1 MTDIPY
7 SRMGGRQ
14 RGGGRYSRPKTTG
27 NSALPRSSDQR
38 PYRSARVRQSGRG
51 YVESRLHESRP
62 VTPPAH
68 ATAMGGYQ
76 PTMRVDFAASFQPS
90 ERTLS
95 EEMASLGQRQPSRR
109 SKQTKSGTTDGKK
122 PSLMRRYLSH
132 KRLVAVT
139 GVFAVIMLFFGIYVA
154 PVLIAA
160 ARAYQDVFVDN
171 SDREAAPAIAIVND
185 ELTPV
190 AASQAGSVPTPTPPP
205 EWTGTEPLTLLLL
218 GVDKRPDDEGGSRSD
233 TMILVRVDPATQSAS
248 ILSIPRDTKVIVPGF
263 GVQKVNAAYAFG
275 ESHSDEV
282 QGGGPGLTMRT
293 IEANFGI
300 HVDYYAEV
308 DFAGFQKII
317 DTVGG
322 ITIDNPYAIKDDEY
336 PADGNN
342 YMRIYFPP
350 GWQHLDGE
358 EALIYARTRHDDG
371 DAMRSVRQQQVL
383 LALREQAMN
392 LDLISNAADLLG
404 EIGDSVRTDLDPSQA
419 LELARLGTR
428 IDQANIHQ
436 ISLMPA
442 LEEDYS
448 YDVDGNSIYYLVPN
462 WNQVAAILSDFA
474 GETIAPPGSAL
485 ANPTLDAPV
494 VVRNASGVN
503 GMASQVV
510 AALQAQG
517 FTNVSVDETATGE
530 TADVTQIVDRSGN
543 LATSMYLAGIIGVP
557 IDSVL
562 EEGVDDEAIG
572 LQYDDWRQSGTISI
586 TIGTDAPDPSTYS
599 ASTDL
604 EDAFDSYGLDAAQAQ
619 EQQAAA
625 AIVAPTATP
634 PIDYSLPATG
644 NPSSGN
650 AATAGDLSGGPE
662 AALASVP
669 TPAVSA
675 GITPTPNSGN

>member
-14 RGGGRYSRPKTTG
+14 RGGGRYSRPKATG
-27 NSALPRSSDQR
+27 NPTPPRSIDQR
-38 PYRSARVRQSGRG
+38 PYRAARVRQSGRG
-51 YVESRLHESRP
+51 YIESRLSESRLR
-62 VTPPAH
+62 TQPAH
-68 ATAMGGYQ
+68 VAAMGGYQ
-76 PTMRVDFAASFQPS
+76 PTMRVDFSAAFQPS

-95 EEMASLGQRQPSRR
+95 DEIALLGQDRPKRR
-109 SKQTKSGTTDGKK
+109 TKQANPQASNGEK
-122 PSLMRRYLSH
+122 PSLMRRYFRH

-139 GVFAVIMLFFGIYVA
+139 GVFAVVMLFFGIYVA

-171 SDREAAPAIAIVND
+171 SNREAAPSIAIVND

-205 EWTGTEPLTLLLL
+205 EWTGTEPLTMLLL
-218 GVDKRPDDEGGSRSD
+218 GVDKRPDDDGGSRSD
-233 TMILVRVDPATQSAS
+233 TMILVRIDPATESAS

-275 ESHSDEV
+275 EAHKDEV

-308 DFAGFQKII
+308 DFAGFEKII

-336 PADGNN
+336 PADGSN

-392 LDLISNAADLLG
+392 LNLISNAADLLG
-404 EIGDSVRTDLDPSQA
+404 ELGDSVRTDLDAGQA

-442 LEEDYS
+442 LRDEYS
-448 YDVDGNSIYYLVPN
+448 YDDEGNSIYYLVPD
-462 WNQVAAILSDFA
+462 WNEVAAVLSEFA
-474 GETIAPPGSAL
+474 GATIAPPGSAL
-485 ANPTLDAPV
+485 ANPTLNVPI

-510 AALQAQG
+510 AALEAQG
-517 FTNVSVDETATGE
+517 FTNVTIDETATGE
-530 TADVTQIVDRSGN
+530 TTDTTQIVDLSDN
-543 LATSMYLAGIIGVP
+543 LSTSMFLAGIIGVP
-557 IDSVL
+557 IESVL
-562 EEGVDDEAIG
+562 EEGVDDEAIDI
-572 LQYDDWRQSGTISI
+572 QYGDWRQSGAISI
-586 TIGTDAPDPSTYS
+586 TIGADAPDPSTYNAS
-599 ASTDL
+599 ANLD
-604 EDAFDSYGLDAAQAQ
+604 DAFDAYGLDAEAAQMQ
-619 EQQAAA
+619 SDAA
-625 AIVAPTATP
+625 AIIPTATP
-634 PIDYSLPATG
+634 PIDYALPATG
-644 NPSSGN
+644 DPSSGG
-650 AATAGDLSGGPE
+650 AETAGDLSGGPDV
-662 AALASVP
+662 ALSSEPIPADAGVTP
-669 TPAVSA
+669 TPA
-675 GITPTPNSGN
+675 SGD